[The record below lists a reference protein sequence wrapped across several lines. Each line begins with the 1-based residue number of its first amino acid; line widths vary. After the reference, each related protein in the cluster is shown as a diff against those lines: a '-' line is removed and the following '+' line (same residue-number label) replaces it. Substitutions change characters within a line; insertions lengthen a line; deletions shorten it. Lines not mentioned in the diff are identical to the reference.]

1 MRYVDGRC
9 RDIVTMLQIGMP
21 WLQLKTA
28 QSMALGGLLLLLSS
42 LQAATANCPKSCQ
55 CFDKNGKFVRCT
67 GKNLKEIPKD
77 LPADTV
83 SLHLNSNRIT
93 KIPNNAFKDLNL
105 LKELDLSKN
114 IIESIDTGAFKG
126 IPDGLKMLD
135 LSSNQIQSV
144 PKEVFGK
151 IKAKVRLSNNPWH
164 CECTLQ
170 QVIKE
175 LTLDPETVNDF
186 ICQSSEQEEY
196 TGKPLIQIL
205 NSGINFCNIHQKTTD
220 IAMFITMFGWF
231 TVVISYIVYYVR
243 QNQEDARRHLEYL
256 KSLPSTQITKE
267 FDTISTVL

>member
-1 MRYVDGRC
+1 
-9 RDIVTMLQIGMP
+9 MLLTGIP
-21 WLQLKTA
+21 WLQLKIA
-28 QSMALGGLLLLLSS
+28 HSMALAGLLMLFSL
-42 LQAATANCPKSCQ
+42 LQAATTSCPRSCQ
-55 CFDKNGKFVRCT
+55 CFDNNGKFVRCA

-77 LPADTV
+77 LPPDTV
-83 SLHLNSNRIT
+83 FLHLNSNRIT
-93 KIPNNAFKDLNL
+93 KIRNNAFKDLNL

-114 IIESIDTGAFKG
+114 AIESIDIGAFKG
-126 IPDGLKMLD
+126 IPESLRMLD

-151 IKAKVRLSNNPWH
+151 IKAKVRLSNNPWR

-186 ICQSSEQEEY
+186 ICQSSVQEEY

-231 TVVISYIVYYVR
+231 TMVISYIVYYVR

>member
-1 MRYVDGRC
+1 
-9 RDIVTMLQIGMP
+9 MLQIGLT
-21 WLQLKTA
+21 WLRLKIA
-28 QSMALGGLLLLLSS
+28 QSMALGGLLLLFSL
-42 LQAATANCPKSCQ
+42 LQAAITSCPRSCQ

-93 KIPNNAFKDLNL
+93 KIPNNAFKDLYL

-114 IIESIDTGAFKG
+114 AIESIDSGAFKG
-126 IPDGLKMLD
+126 IPEGLKMLD
-135 LSSNQIQSV
+135 LSSNKIQSV
-144 PKEVFGK
+144 PKEVFGN
-151 IKAKVRLSNNPWH
+151 IKAKIRLSNNPWH

-170 QVIKE
+170 QIIKE

-186 ICQSSEQEEY
+186 ICQSSVQEEY

-205 NSGINFCNIHQKTTD
+205 DSGINFCNIHQKTTD
-220 IAMFITMFGWF
+220 VAMFITMFGWF
-231 TVVISYIVYYVR
+231 TMVISYIVYYVR